1 MGVPK
6 RLTEKQ
12 LKFANLIIAHEGR
25 KTATEC
31 AILAGYEEESA
42 MLGHQSYKIQKNIL

>member
-31 AILAGYEEESA
+31 AILAGYDEESA
-42 MLGHQSYKIQKNIL
+42 YVRHQSYKIQKNIL